1 MAQSHSIEIASIDN
15 QIPLLPQTKK
25 EEIEE
30 GRMLDH
36 LIKIKET
43 NGQDPSGSQTNESAN
58 QICDKMFAHLDN
70 LSIKSRTIFKVN
82 VGLSESNPD
91 AYTPKMVSIG
101 PYHRKNPQLWQM
113 EKYKVLY
120 LQRFLK
126 REKELDVESCISE
139 LMKLK
144 EEALKCYDDIEDY
157 DNDMKDIS
165 FPGSMKKLNDY
176 MSGIADQFLQMLSL
190 DGCFVVEFIRELQE
204 EYPQGEDKIIN
215 TNVGCIRAQ
224 VTRDL
229 MLLENQ
235 LPFFILDKLH
245 HMTKQD
251 NELPFAIM
259 AKYCFPINVLK
270 TTHPALLK
278 LYYNA
283 NAGNIKHLLHLIHM
297 SWHLVNPNTYPGKKS
312 LCCNPL
318 QIFRSKEEPKD
329 KDNKVMPN
337 ATELSGAGVNF
348 TNFGN
353 IYSSYD
359 KEGILYTSLL
369 EDILDTSYFDIKF
382 VNGLMKIPCLHV
394 FDSTESNL
402 RNLIAFE
409 QQYDVHHKYFSDFT
423 TLMDY
428 LIDSEKDVSLLR
440 QKGIIVNEIGEDKE
454 VTRIF
459 NTIGKGVRTSHGFKD
474 KEGYRKILQH
484 CDKPWNSMHASL
496 IHNYFSSPWVGAS
509 TVAAIILLILTTIQ
523 TILAFTGG
531 VK

>member
-1 MAQSHSIEIASIDN
+1 MCIFVGIRVEERGMAQSHSIEIASVDD

-30 GRMLDH
+30 GRMVDN

-82 VGLSESNPD
+82 VGLRESNPD

-126 REKELDVESCISE
+126 RKKDLDVESCISE

-165 FPGSMKKLNDY
+165 FPGSIKKLNDY
-176 MSGIADQFLQMLSL
+176 MSGIADQFLQMLLL
-190 DGCFVVEFIRELQE
+190 DGCFVVEFIRESQE

-215 TNVGCIRAQ
+215 TNVGYHQ

-251 NELPFAIM
+251 IELPFARM
-259 AKYCFPINVLK
+259 EKFCFLINLPK
-270 TTHPALLK
+270 TTDEALLERHN
-278 LYYNA
+278 NA

-297 SWHLVNPNTYPGKKS
+297 SWQGDPNTV
-312 LCCNPL
+312 PL
-318 QIFRSKEEPKD
+318 EIIGSESND
-329 KDNKVMPN
+329 KGNKVMSN
-337 ATELSGAGVNF
+337 ATELSEAGISF
-348 TNFGN
+348 K
-353 IYSSYD
+353 S
-359 KEGILYTSLL
+359 TSF
-369 EDILDTSYFDIKF
+369 SDIKYE
-382 VNGLMKIPCLHV
+382 NGLLKIPRLEV
-394 FDSTESNL
+394 YDSTESNL

-409 QQYDVHHKYFSDFT
+409 QQSDVHHKYFSDFAT
-423 TLMDY
+423 FMDH

-440 QKGIIVNEIGEDKE
+440 QKGIIINGLGEDKE
-454 VTRIF
+454 VTRFF
-459 NTIGKGVRTSHGFKD
+459 NKIGKGVCVPGDFFTNN
-474 KEGYRKILQH
+474 EEYRKIIQH
-484 CDKPWNSMHASL
+484 CERPWNRMKANL

-509 TVAAIILLILTTIQ
+509 TVAAIVLLLLTAIQ
-523 TILAFTGG
+523 TVLAFTGG